1 MKNERPTRL
10 HILSLL
16 KKNGRMTSKQV
27 GDLVGVTSM
36 GARQHLTAMEKDGL
50 IASEFVRQKA
60 GRPALYFKLTEKANS
75 YFPQSYGPL
84 ALDLLRGMEDLE
96 GRDKVELVL
105 QRRREKLRQQ
115 YNSALNTN
123 GMNGSELKDKVAKL
137 ADLRDK
143 DGYMT
148 EMEEKGTE
156 LFLTEHNC
164 PIHSIAREFGEVCQ
178 HELDLFK
185 DVLNAPVERVEHMV
199 KGEHS
204 CVYKIS
210 LNGKGVNGKKNG
222 KDKE

>member
-1 MKNERPTRL
+1 MKNEASNSL
-10 HILSLL
+10 ALLSLL

-50 IASEFVRQKA
+50 DRLGI
-60 GRPALYFKLTEKANS
+60 RPPESGTSRALFQVDEKAHS

-178 HELDLFK
+178 HDLICSRMYSTLRSREWNTWSKAAFLRLQNLPEWK
-185 DVLNAPVERVEHMV
+185 RRQREEKRQ
-199 KGEHS
+199 G
-204 CVYKIS
+204 
-210 LNGKGVNGKKNG
+210 
-222 KDKE
+222 